1 MDQWCRFKLACRR
14 CTAAVAL
21 PRRGMSL
28 LRVLPVAAGILVQ
41 AACSSL
47 AGPEY
52 ERPETATKPAWS
64 DETAIDVS
72 AAETVR
78 PDWWRNFG
86 DDYLDG
92 LVDTAISQ
100 NIDIKVLAARSEVA
114 GAAISQAEALRLPTI
129 GAAAGANVQT
139 SAGLGTSTQ
148 YSAAA
153 SLNWEL
159 DIWGKFKK
167 GVQAQE
173 AGYFATEADWRA
185 GYLSMVSD
193 VSTTYFRIRQFD
205 EQIAQ
210 QQAMIDKNRQILAI
224 YGAMLREGL
233 IPETRVMQQKAE
245 VGRLQNQLL
254 ELKRVRQLSE
264 NAIATLLGIPAGE
277 FHVPPGSLRSEV
289 RLMAV
294 PAGLPS
300 DLLSRRPDI
309 IAAEFRVLQAYDLV
323 GQARLARLPSIT
335 LTARGGNSSLEL
347 TDLLASWSVG
357 FLPRIDI
364 PIFDPNVRAQ
374 LKVNEARTRL
384 AEEEYK
390 RTVIRAFEEVENTLV
405 NLASHRA
412 QKAELEMQ
420 RENLRVVSQQIQ
432 RQLKEGMV
440 SQLEWFESERSL
452 LRAEQELLQNHQLI
466 LSDTVELYKA
476 LGGGWP
482 PVTVGSSG

>member
-1 MDQWCRFKLACRR
+1 MRLVV
-14 CTAAVAL
+14 VA
-21 PRRGMSL
+21 P
-28 LRVLPVAAGILVQ
+28 GILLLP
-41 AACSSL
+41 ACSNL

-52 ERPETATKPAWS
+52 QRPDSAEKPAWT
-64 DETAIDVS
+64 DDQAVDVS
-72 AAETVR
+72 AAETIR
-78 PDWWRNFG
+78 PDWWRNFE
-86 DDYLDG
+86 DPYLDE
-92 LVDTAISQ
+92 LIETAVSE

-114 GAAISQAEALRLPTI
+114 GAAISQAEALRLPTV
-129 GAAAGANVQT
+129 GAAAGANLQT
-139 SAGLGTSTQ
+139 STGLGSTAQ

-153 SLNWEL
+153 SVNWEL

-173 AGYFATEADWRA
+173 AGFLATEADWRA

-193 VSTTYFRIRQFD
+193 VSSTYFRIRQFD

-210 QQAMIDKNRQILAI
+210 QQAAIAKNQQILMI

-233 IPETRVMQQKAE
+233 IPQTREMQQKAE
-245 VGRLQNQLL
+245 IGRLRNELL
-254 ELKRVRQLSE
+254 ELQRVRTLSE

-277 FHVPPGSLRSEV
+277 FHVPPGSLRDEV

-309 IAAEFRVLQAYDLV
+309 IAAEFRVLQAHELV

-347 TDLLASWSVG
+347 TDLLASWTVG
-357 FLPRIDI
+357 FLPKIDI

-384 AEEEYK
+384 AEEEY
-390 RTVIRAFEEVENTLV
+390 RLTVIKAFEEVENALV

-420 RENLRVVSQQIQ
+420 RENLRIVSRQVR
-432 RQLKEGMV
+432 RQLEEGMV

-452 LRAEQELLQNHQLI
+452 LRAEQELLRNHQLI
-466 LSDTVELYKA
+466 LSDTVALYKA

-482 PVTVGSSG
+482 PVEVGATSG

>member
-1 MDQWCRFKLACRR
+1 MNQWCTVWSGRRRF
-14 CTAAVAL
+14 TPAVAAC
-21 PRRGMSL
+21 PRGTSVI
-28 LRVLPVAAGILVQ
+28 RVLVAAAGITVQ
-41 AACSSL
+41 VACSNL

-52 ERPETATKPAWS
+52 ERPETAAKPAWT
-64 DETAIDVS
+64 DEAAIDVS

-78 PDWWRNFG
+78 PDWWRNF
-86 DDYLDG
+86 DDTYLDG
-92 LVDTAISQ
+92 LIDTAISE

-114 GAAISQAEALRLPTI
+114 GAAISQAEALRLPTV
-129 GAAAGANVQT
+129 GAAAGANLQ
-139 SAGLGTSTQ
+139 SSSGLGTTTQ

-173 AGYFATEADWRA
+173 AGFLATEADWRA

-210 QQAMIDKNRQILAI
+210 QQAAINKNRQILLI

-233 IPETRVMQQKAE
+233 IPETRLMQQQAE
-245 VGRLQNQLL
+245 VGRLQNELL

-264 NAIATLLGIPAGE
+264 NAVSTLLGIPAGE
-277 FHVPPGSLRSEV
+277 FDVPPGSLRNEV
-289 RLMAV
+289 QLMAV
-294 PAGLPS
+294 PGGLPS
-300 DLLSRRPDI
+300 ALLSRRPDI
-309 IAAEFRVLQAYDLV
+309 IAAEFRVLQAHELV

-347 TDLLASWSVG
+347 TDLLASWTVG
-357 FLPRIDI
+357 FLPKIDI

-390 RTVIRAFEEVENTLV
+390 LTVIKAFEEVENALV

-420 RENLRVVSQQIQ
+420 QENLRIVSQQVQ

-482 PVTVGSSG
+482 PFTVAVPG